1 MLPCDAG
8 RAEVVGPG
16 PATAPNPARRLR
28 FIWQRYFEVDAGRS
42 RGADENE
49 TIARSKFFCQLTGPP
64 LTC

>member
-1 MLPCDAG
+1 MLPCDAR
-8 RAEVVGPG
+8 RAEVVHPG

-49 TIARSKFFCQLTGPP
+49 TKLLRARKFFAS
-64 LTC
+64 